1 MNEWYQDPENGQET
15 PTSPDPEAPQSEP
28 TPAPSWQSPQSE
40 PTPAP
45 SWQSP
50 QSDPAPAPSWQSPQ
64 SEPTPAPSWQS
75 PQSEPQPQP
84 RAPYTPPYGSPRAPQ
99 YTCNGYAPVPPTPQ
113 PPKKSGGSRVAIAL
127 LAVLCCVS
135 LLLTSVLAIKL
146 FTMDDDTPDSKP
158 SASQQQPSAD
168 HEDEDQTVNEN
179 GPTLQIT
186 DAEAINDGGLATSE
200 IVKRNVDATVVL
212 TMYTKTS
219 NSFYGYYYGEESD
232 SLTEAGGASGIVMS
246 ADGYIITNSHCVY
259 DEETQTKYDRIDVTM
274 YDGRVFEG
282 AKIVGFDPTTD
293 LAVIKVDATDLTPA
307 QFGDSSALSLGDRV
321 VTLGNSGGLAWTVS
335 QGILSG
341 QARDVY
347 EDTGY
352 AIKCLQVDAIIN
364 PGSSGGPLINA
375 YGQVVGVNSAKIVM
389 SGYEGLGFSIP
400 INEAKA
406 VIDDLIKYGYVTGRV
421 SLGIM
426 GRTITSIGYEG
437 FMIESI
443 GEESALV
450 GTKAKAGD
458 IITHVNGK
466 RVTDYAEMRAEL
478 TSHKVGESVTLTLLR
493 LDRQTRTTIDFDVT
507 VTLQESR

>member
-1 MNEWYQDPENGQET
+1 MNEWYQEPENGQEPPAETAEPTSPETSATQNEPT
-15 PTSPDPEAPQSEP
+15 PTSAWQSPQNEP
-28 TPAPSWQSPQSE
+28 TPTPSWQSQ
-40 PTPAP
+40 
-45 SWQSP
+45 
-50 QSDPAPAPSWQSPQ
+50 
-64 SEPTPAPSWQS
+64 
-75 PQSEPQPQP
+75 QP
-84 RAPYTPPYGSPRAPQ
+84 RASYTPPYGSPRTPQ
-99 YTCNGYAPVPPTPQ
+99 YNHGYSPVPPVSQ
-113 PPKKSGGSRVAIAL
+113 PPKKSGGSRVVIAL

-135 LLLTSVLAIKL
+135 LLLTGVLAIKL
-146 FTMDDDTPDSKP
+146 FTMDEDNAPDSKP
-158 SASQQQPSAD
+158 GTTQQQPSTEEKE
-168 HEDEDQTVNEN
+168 EDREINEN

-219 NSFYGYYYGEESD
+219 NSFYGYYYGEESGN
-232 SLTEAGGASGIVMS
+232 LTEAGGASGIVLS

-259 DEETQTKYDRIDVTM
+259 DEETQTKYDRIDVTL
-274 YDGRVFEG
+274 YDGRVFED
-282 AKIVGFDPTTD
+282 AKIIGYGPTTD
-293 LAVIKVDATDLTPA
+293 LAVIKIEATDLTPA

-321 VTLGNSGGLAWTVS
+321 ITLGNSGGLAWTVS

-400 INEAKA
+400 INEAKE

-443 GEESALV
+443 GEESSLI

-478 TSHKVGESVTLTLLR
+478 TSHKVGETVTLTMLR